1 MHLIANA
8 RLSPSLPPL
17 YSTTLFLYFF
27 WSCLSIAWRGSL
39 VNRRNAFAAYPASKR
54 PTQRDGFMY
63 LIYEQYTQPMST
75 YLDSGTSGL
84 IFASRLC
91 LVFLLLLTGTLNA
104 FRGSWDVDSGS
115 NKAGGKSRPPM
126 RNSLHPFII
135 NRAQRVR
142 RVTVACHS
150 YLASRYPPRV
160 ALLERGRF
168 DCPVASFAGCS

>member
-1 MHLIANA
+1 
-8 RLSPSLPPL
+8 
-17 YSTTLFLYFF
+17 
-27 WSCLSIAWRGSL
+27 
-39 VNRRNAFAAYPASKR
+39 
-54 PTQRDGFMY
+54 
-63 LIYEQYTQPMST
+63 MST

-104 FRGSWDVDSGS
+104 VRGSWDVDSGS
-115 NKAGGKSRPPM
+115 NKAGGKSRPPI

-168 DCPVASFAGCS
+168 DCPVALRRLLDAPSHVVIALFRISNQCSLVGEIFTLEASSFCNDRVESR

>member
-1 MHLIANA
+1 
-8 RLSPSLPPL
+8 
-17 YSTTLFLYFF
+17 
-27 WSCLSIAWRGSL
+27 
-39 VNRRNAFAAYPASKR
+39 
-54 PTQRDGFMY
+54 
-63 LIYEQYTQPMST
+63 MST

-91 LVFLLLLTGTLNA
+91 LVFLLLLTGTFNA
-104 FRGSWDVDSGS
+104 VRGSWDVDSGS
-115 NKAGGKSRPPM
+115 NKAGGKSRPPI

-168 DCPVASFAGCS
+168 DCPVALRRLLDAPSHVVIALFRISNECSLVGEIFALETSSFCNDGVESR

>member
-1 MHLIANA
+1 
-8 RLSPSLPPL
+8 
-17 YSTTLFLYFF
+17 
-27 WSCLSIAWRGSL
+27 
-39 VNRRNAFAAYPASKR
+39 
-54 PTQRDGFMY
+54 
-63 LIYEQYTQPMST
+63 MST

-84 IFASRLC
+84 IFASKLC

-104 FRGSWDVDSGS
+104 VRSSWDVDSGS
-115 NKAGGKSRPPM
+115 NKAGGKSRPPI

-150 YLASRYPPRV
+150 YLASRYPSRV

-168 DCPVASFAGCS
+168 DCPVASRRLLDAPCRSCHVVIALFRISNECLPVGKIFTLETSSFSNDRIESRWSTFVNSSWADYLYRY

>member
-1 MHLIANA
+1 
-8 RLSPSLPPL
+8 
-17 YSTTLFLYFF
+17 
-27 WSCLSIAWRGSL
+27 
-39 VNRRNAFAAYPASKR
+39 
-54 PTQRDGFMY
+54 
-63 LIYEQYTQPMST
+63 MST

-104 FRGSWDVDSGS
+104 VRGSWDVDSGS
-115 NKAGGKSRPPM
+115 NKAGGKSRPPI

-168 DCPVASFAGCS
+168 DCPVALRRLLDAPSHVVIALFRISNQCSLVGEIFTLETSSFCNDGVESR